1 MNYQSILQSQQA
13 FFASGATLPPDY
25 RETVLALLE
34 GAIQS
39 RREQIEAALAADL
52 GKSRQ
57 EAYTT
62 EIAIVLGELR
72 YARRNLKKWT
82 RAKKAPASLSL
93 WPGTQQISP
102 APYGCVLILAPWNY
116 PFQLC
121 LSPLVSALAA
131 GNCAV
136 VKPSELAGQTALAIC
151 ALLEE
156 VFSPEYVSVCLGEAD
171 TAAALT
177 ALPFDKIFFTGS
189 GAVGKK
195 VLAAAA
201 KNLTPV
207 TLELGG
213 KSPCIVDA
221 SADLRAAARRI
232 MWGKILNC
240 GQTCVAP
247 DYVLVHRS
255 VKEAF
260 VRQCRAALEEFLGVN
275 PLASPDYGHIINKA
289 HYQRLLGLLD
299 GRKILFGRE
308 TDAPSLRLSPTLV
321 DEPDLDDPLMQ
332 EEIFGPILPV
342 LPFDSLEQAVGIVL
356 RHPNPLAAY
365 FFARDKK
372 AVAALR
378 HSFGYGGCCINDT
391 ILHLASPRLPF
402 GGIGQSG
409 MGESHGQY
417 GFWTFSHRQGCYRRL
432 GGWEL
437 PLRYPPYTE
446 KKLRWTEKVMNLFSF

>member
-1 MNYQSILQSQQA
+1 MNYQRILQSQQA
-13 FFASGATLPPDY
+13 FFRTGATLPVPF
-25 RETVLALLE
+25 RKMVLSLLE

-39 RREQIEAALAADL
+39 RRPEIEAALSRDL

-57 EAYTT
+57 EAYMT
-62 EIAIVLGELR
+62 EISLVLEEIR
-72 YARRNLKKWT
+72 YARQHLKSWA
-82 RAKKAPASLSL
+82 RAKRAKTPVSH
-93 WPGTQQISP
+93 WPGCQRVQP
-102 APYGCVLILAPWNY
+102 VPYGSVLILSPWNY
-116 PFQLC
+116 PFLLC
-121 LSPLVSALAA
+121 ISPLISALAA
-131 GNCAV
+131 GNCVV
-136 VKPSELAGQTALAIC
+136 VKPSELAKHTALAIC

-156 VFSPEYVSVCLGEAD
+156 IFSPEYVSVCLGEAD

-221 SADLRAAARRI
+221 SADLPAAARRI

-255 VKEAF
+255 VKDEF
-260 VRQCRAALEEFLGVN
+260 VQQCRTALEDILGVN
-275 PLASPDYGHIINKA
+275 PLASPDYGRIIDQA
-289 HYQRLLGLLD
+289 HYQRLLSLLE
-299 GRKILFGRE
+299 GCRILFGRE
-308 TDAPSLRLSPTLV
+308 TDPQTLRLSPTLV
-321 DEPDLDDPLMQ
+321 DAPPFDLPVMQ

-342 LPFDSLEQAVGIVL
+342 LPFDTFPQAVQMVEKNP
-356 RHPNPLAAY
+356 RPLAAY

-372 AVAALR
+372 VLHEMQNAFA
-378 HSFGYGGCCINDT
+378 YGGCCINDT
-391 ILHLASPRLPF
+391 VLQLASPYLPF
-402 GGIGQSG
+402 GGIGESG
-409 MGESHGQY
+409 MGQSHGKH
-417 GFWTFSHRQGCYRRL
+417 GFLTFSHLRGTYRRL
-432 GGWEL
+432 GSWE
-437 PLRYPPYTE
+437 PDLRYPPYTAKKFFWIE
-446 KKLRWTEKVMNLFSF
+446 KLMGRR